1 MTLEFCIK
9 VKLFLL
15 HRVAINAIKFSNIS
29 IILFTTIG
37 FYQQPISTG
46 LSKIWQ
52 TVLFKS
58 IISAKGFDYHSQ
70 AQCFEME
77 PFIYYYRSTRMF
89 GVDIYTPNWAVTN
102 VTLCLETT
110 ISFHTFG
117 PFYRKD
123 KLKRV
128 RYTSKCTEY
137 WRMTSFGLFTTIQSG
152 MNVKVSHQRVW
163 PCHQNELIKI
173 IPIIAWQPY

>member
-1 MTLEFCIK
+1 MTLEFCLK
-9 VKLFLL
+9 VKLLCYIEQSVLSNSQIFLL
-15 HRVAINAIKFSNIS
+15 SF
-29 IILFTTIG
+29 LLLQDFTNSL
-37 FYQQPISTG
+37 STG
-46 LSKIWQ
+46 LSKFWQ

-70 AQCFEME
+70 PQCFEME
-77 PFIYYYRSTRMF
+77 PFIYYYRSIRMF
-89 GVDIYTPNWAVTN
+89 GVAIYTPNWAVTI

-110 ISFHTFG
+110 ISFHFWSILLQG
-117 PFYRKD
+117 QI
-123 KLKRV
+123 KRV
-128 RYTSKCTEY
+128 RYTSECTEY